1 MGVRGV
7 VGGEALRDYYW
18 GAMGCA
24 SVDELKLTYLRSLG
38 ELQGQRVRTVM
49 RGQSGEDR
57 RRRIWAMMK

>member
-38 ELQGQRVRTVM
+38 SYKAKVRTLM
-49 RGQSGEDR
+49 RGQGGEDR
-57 RRRIWAMMK
+57 RRRI